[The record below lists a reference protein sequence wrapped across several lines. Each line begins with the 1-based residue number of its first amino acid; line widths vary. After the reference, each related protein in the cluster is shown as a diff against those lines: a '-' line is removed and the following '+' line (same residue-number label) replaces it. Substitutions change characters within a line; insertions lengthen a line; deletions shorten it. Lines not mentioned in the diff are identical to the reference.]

1 MARITKGDVKCS
13 NVGNTDLELVLQDPV
28 HCPLGRDV
36 LIAVNLLEELP
47 MGLRAGSR
55 LDREPAG
62 RSLGSAPSVGVPG

>member
-1 MARITKGDVKCS
+1 MARITKGDVKRS

-47 MGLRAGSR
+47 YGPKGWL
-55 LDREPAG
+55 
-62 RSLGSAPSVGVPG
+62 